1 MNMQVTLYV
10 ILMSFYG
17 VCTGSAAGKLSE
29 NIRIDSDALGYGLQY
44 RVYTPEGMTS
54 ADELPTIYVTDGQ
67 WYISQG
73 EMTTLMDRLI
83 AEGTMSPVIAIFV
96 DNRNPDNLKEN
107 RRNQQFFCNP
117 KYVNFYTNELIG
129 AIEND
134 YPVSKNRKDR
144 VIQGVSFGGYNAAC
158 FGLMAHDK
166 FAGISMHS
174 PANSQ
179 FLKQLQDQYRGIDKL
194 DLKMFLSFGNETDNL
209 REGRRFKETLSQLNY
224 DVNYRE
230 VRFGHNWKNWKPL
243 LDDAL
248 LTFFAID

>member
-1 MNMQVTLYV
+1 MQVAIYAA
-10 ILMSFYG
+10 LMSIFG
-17 VCTGSAAGKLSE
+17 ICSSFAAGKLSE
-29 NIRIDSDALGYGLQY
+29 NIKIESEALGYGLQY

-54 ADELPTIYVTDGQ
+54 EDALPTIYVTDGQ
-67 WYISQG
+67 WYIRDG
-73 EMTTLMDRLI
+73 EMTTLMDKLI
-83 AEGTMSPVIAIFV
+83 ADGKMSPVIAIFV
-96 DNRNPDNLKEN
+96 DNRNPDNLNEN
-107 RRNQQFFCNP
+107 RRNQQFFCNSQ
-117 KYVNFYTNELIG
+117 YVDFYKNELISV
-129 AIEND
+129 IENN
-134 YPVSKNRKDR
+134 YPVSHDREDR

-179 FLKQLQDQYRGIDKL
+179 FLKQLQDQYRSVEKL

-224 DVNYRE
+224 DVNYHE

>member
-1 MNMQVTLYV
+1 MNMQMTFYAV
-10 ILMSFYG
+10 LMSIFG
-17 VCTGSAAGKLSE
+17 VYTSCAAGKLSE
-29 NIRIDSDALGYGLQY
+29 NIRIESGTLGYGLQY

-67 WYISQG
+67 WYVSLG
-73 EMTTLMDRLI
+73 EMTTLMDKLI
-83 AEGTMSPVIAIFV
+83 AEGKMSPVIAVFV

-117 KYVNFYTNELIG
+117 DYVNFYKNELIDV
-129 AIEND
+129 IENN

-224 DVNYRE
+224 DVNYHE